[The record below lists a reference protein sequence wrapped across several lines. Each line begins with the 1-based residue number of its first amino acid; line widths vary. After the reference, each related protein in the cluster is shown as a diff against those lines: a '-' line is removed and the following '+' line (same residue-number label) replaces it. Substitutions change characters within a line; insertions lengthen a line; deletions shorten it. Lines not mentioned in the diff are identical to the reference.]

1 LPYKQHLGGIV
12 EKKQLFVLFFQIIL
26 DNAIKHGYYSFI
38 VIFLNSKRVLEIQQL
53 NILNGE

>member
-1 LPYKQHLGGIV
+1 MAKNKINV

-26 DNAIKHGYYSFI
+26 DNAIKHGYYCLI